1 MHDNSELK
9 VQNQDIDKNETIVP
23 ELWVYM
29 FQTDQ
34 MTYD

>member
-23 ELWVYM
+23 ELYVSNRSN
-29 FQTDQ
+29 DI
-34 MTYD
+34 